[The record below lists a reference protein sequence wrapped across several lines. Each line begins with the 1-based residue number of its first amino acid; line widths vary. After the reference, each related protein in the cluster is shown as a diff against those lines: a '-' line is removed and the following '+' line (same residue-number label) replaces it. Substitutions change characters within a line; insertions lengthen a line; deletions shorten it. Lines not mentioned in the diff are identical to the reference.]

1 MTRKWI
7 RAVSA
12 GAASLAI
19 LAAAASP
26 SFAQTAAE
34 PLKAQLV
41 GHWRLVSAD
50 VGGVEPFGADPQ
62 GSMFFDAGGH
72 FSVVVVGPTNAIAY
86 FGEYTVDDAAGAAT
100 MHVDASTRQ
109 ALVGR
114 DARRLISLSGD
125 RLTVRNDK
133 PAGSPGAVALTWER
147 AN

>member
-1 MTRKWI
+1 MTKNWI

-12 GAASLAI
+12 AAASLAI
-19 LAAAASP
+19 LAAASL
-26 SFAQTAAE
+26 SFAQTAAQ
-34 PLKAQLV
+34 PLTAQLV

-62 GSMFFDAGGH
+62 GSLFFDAGGH
-72 FSVVVVGPTNAIAY
+72 YSVVVVGPTNAIAY
-86 FGEYTVDDAAGAAT
+86 FGEYTVDEAAGAAT

-109 ALVGR
+109 SFAGR

-125 RLTVRNDK
+125 RLIVRNDK
-133 PAGSPGAVALTWER
+133 PAGSPGAVALTWQR